1 MNEKLREFALEAG
14 GSHYPEV
21 NPMQLKKFAELIIRE
36 CADIINHRAD
46 TCSDWLDSVKA
57 NEAVREGQREC
68 AKTIKEHFGVE

>member
-36 CADIINHRAD
+36 CANITDEHESLN
-46 TCSDWLDSVKA
+46 TWTKKYSTL
-57 NEAVREGQREC
+57 
-68 AKTIKEHFGVE
+68 IKEHFEVE

>member
-36 CADIINHRAD
+36 CADIAM
-46 TCSDWLDSVKA
+46 
-57 NEAVREGQREC
+57 REDHDPAEC
-68 AKTIKEHFGVE
+68 IKKHFGIE